1 MLSPYINLYFL
12 LFLFKHLS
20 NYRSKLSSNIVN
32 CFFFTSKHIHGIMP
46 LKLHLNNAH
55 EASRCVMNMEIQLL
69 VNSLGPR
76 LCHGVSRKSCSLWF
90 FFSQV
95 DGTYVSLQPITL
107 ILVFLFPFFQC
118 FQCSFIEVFFAFTF
132 LNLTAL

>member
-1 MLSPYINLYFL
+1 MDLMHHEHGDSTVGELPWPQ
-12 LFLFKHLS
+12 
-20 NYRSKLSSNIVN
+20 IVPWGLREV
-32 CFFFTSKHIHGIMP
+32 I
-46 LKLHLNNAH
+46 
-55 EASRCVMNMEIQLL
+55 
-69 VNSLGPR
+69 
-76 LCHGVSRKSCSLWF
+76 SLWF

-118 FQCSFIEVFFAFTF
+118 SFIEVFFAFTF